1 MKIFTNIFSFV
12 SMVTGFVLSVLARV
26 TEVFDNSITTVTGLI
41 GLIGAIVWLL
51 ISLTKRK
58 QIKLAL
64 ENEELDNKIKKQQLK
79 NISEKE

>member
-1 MKIFTNIFSFV
+1 
-12 SMVTGFVLSVLARV
+12 MVTGFVLSVLARV